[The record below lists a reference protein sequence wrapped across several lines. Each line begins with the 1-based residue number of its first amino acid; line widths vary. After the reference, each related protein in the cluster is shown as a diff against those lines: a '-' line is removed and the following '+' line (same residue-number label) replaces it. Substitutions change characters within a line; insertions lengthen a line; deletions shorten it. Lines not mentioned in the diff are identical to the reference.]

1 MAMSWNKKEREQ
13 KKRQEK
19 KKKEER
25 KQERKNNTAKGK
37 GLDDMM
43 AYLDENGNLTSEP
56 PDPQKRE
63 EVNLE
68 DIVIG
73 VPKQKE
79 PSPEDLQRK
88 GVVTLF
94 NHQKGFGFI
103 KDLETKE
110 SLFVHTTATK
120 DVLNENNR
128 VIFEIE
134 KGPKGLTAVNVR
146 LDK

>member
-1 MAMSWNKKEREQ
+1 MAMTWNKKEREQ

-25 KQERKNNTAKGK
+25 KQERKNNAVKGK
-37 GLDDMM
+37 SLDDMM

-56 PDPQKRE
+56 PDPRKRE
-63 EVNLE
+63 TVKLE
-68 DIVIG
+68 DINIS
-73 VPKQKE
+73 VPKQKA
-79 PSPEDLQRK
+79 PDPDDLLRK

-110 SLFVHTTATK
+110 SLFVHTSATK
-120 DVLNENNR
+120 DVLHENNR